1 MLLDI
6 VLPYVAFR
14 VQVPPALCMSI
25 DQSVSQSVSQS
36 ISGKMAH
43 GTENTEIHDR
53 HGIEQH
59 FSIFVEIATIR
70 LWSLWAI
77 DLVLFSY
84 KGCSWNFQFSLQ
96 AAEPRWQKQGIV
108 LKADVR
114 MLRIAQSW
122 TATPLLFIIFWLTW
136 YFDWT
141 TWHLVCTR
149 VYPVLSCVT
158 EGTDRPRVTPS
169 RAVTPKW
176 KCKYFFRVNLQEH
189 VGTTSRW

>member
-84 KGCSWNFQFSLQ
+84 KGCS
-96 AAEPRWQKQGIV
+96 
-108 LKADVR
+108 
-114 MLRIAQSW
+114 
-122 TATPLLFIIFWLTW
+122 
-136 YFDWT
+136 
-141 TWHLVCTR
+141 
-149 VYPVLSCVT
+149 
-158 EGTDRPRVTPS
+158 
-169 RAVTPKW
+169 
-176 KCKYFFRVNLQEH
+176 
-189 VGTTSRW
+189 